1 MVLFGLF
8 FAATSFTKSMGPILL
23 RDSPRWLKHIPS
35 GIALFVTPPSFCSS
49 LVLRSLP
56 ADRDFFSF
64 CSAIGFLNT
73 PSFSIARLLGG
84 IIALRFSRGGKVPL
98 IGTSQSAHI
107 PSTRLLTL
115 HNPSL
120 FSTNSHRH
128 CFWLCPRR
136 GSDVDS
142 RPGDE
147 VCRSGSRELLWVSS
161 GRRRVLRE
169 LLETVGGRKG
179 LEVLEDLLFVSDQL

>member
-49 LVLRSLP
+49 LVFRSLP
-56 ADRDFFSF
+56 ADRDFFSS

-98 IGTSQSAHI
+98 ISTYQSAHI
-107 PSTRLLTL
+107 SSTSLLTL
-115 HNPSL
+115 HNLLSSQQTVIVIASGFVL
-120 FSTNSHRH
+120 GEGLTSILGLGMKSAGVGVVS
-128 CFWLCPRR
+128 CFGCHL
-136 GSDVDS
+136 
-142 RPGDE
+142 
-147 VCRSGSRELLWVSS
+147 
-161 GRRRVLRE
+161 
-169 LLETVGGRKG
+169 GGG
-179 LEVLEDLLFVSDQL
+179 GYCASC